1 MDLGPGDTEAIV
13 ELARNKV
20 HKDSEEKLC
29 ETVSHDASHLTQQ
42 HSSIVYGLR
51 ERER

>member
-29 ETVSHDASHLTQQ
+29 EQLVMTRH
-42 HSSIVYGLR
+42 I
-51 ERER
+51 